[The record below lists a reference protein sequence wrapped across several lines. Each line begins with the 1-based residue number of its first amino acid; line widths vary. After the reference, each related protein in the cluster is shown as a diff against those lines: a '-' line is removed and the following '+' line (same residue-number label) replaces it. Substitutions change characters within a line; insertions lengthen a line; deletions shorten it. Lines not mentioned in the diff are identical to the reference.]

1 MTSPTASTSERSPA
15 RRGAPSWALI
25 LLGYAGVVAGGLVA
39 AVTGPLGLDRGSWVA
54 AYLVLV
60 GGVAQLAL
68 GWVPGEL
75 SRPAPVR
82 SAWVQVAAWNLGNAL
97 VIVGTLTGVLIGVD
111 AGSVLLVLALLL
123 AILGTV
129 TPLGAPAPR
138 PGRWHRLLGR
148 AYLGLLVLLAVSIP
162 VGIVLAHLP

>member
-1 MTSPTASTSERSPA
+1 MTSPTTSSGERTGA
-15 RRGAPSWALI
+15 RRAAPSWASILI
-25 LLGYAGVVAGGLVA
+25 GYSCIVAGGLVA
-39 AVTGPLGLDRGSWVA
+39 AVTGPLGLERGSWVA

-75 SRPAPVR
+75 GRAVPVR
-82 SAWVQVAAWNLGNAL
+82 SAWVQVAAWNVGNAL

-129 TPLGAPAPR
+129 GPLGAPAPR
-138 PGRWHRLLGR
+138 PGRWRRLLGR

-162 VGIVLAHLP
+162 VGIVLAHLR

>member
-1 MTSPTASTSERSPA
+1 MAGATSSTGERSPA
-15 RRGAPSWALI
+15 RRGAPSWVSI
-25 LLGYAGVVAGGLVA
+25 LLGYAGIVAGGLVA

-75 SRPAPVR
+75 GRPIPVR
-82 SAWVQVAAWNLGNAL
+82 SAWVQVVAWNLGNVL
-97 VIVGTLTGVLIGVD
+97 VIVGTLTGALLGVD
-111 AGSVLLVLALLL
+111 AGSILLVLALLL
-123 AILGTV
+123 AILAAVG
-129 TPLGAPAPR
+129 PLGAPTPR
-138 PGRWHRLLGR
+138 PERWHRLLAR
-148 AYLGLLVLLAVSIP
+148 VYLGLLVLLAISIP